1 MKIKTFPLQFTET
14 ELTEIRNCAEK
25 QNKSIKAFI
34 LDLIKKEVEKEKKTN
49 E

>member
-14 ELTEIRNCAEK
+14 ELNEIRKFAEK
-25 QNKSIKAFI
+25 QNKSIKGFI
-34 LDLIKKEVEKEKKTN
+34 LDLIKEELKKENKEN

>member
-14 ELTEIRNCAEK
+14 ELNEIRKFAEK

-34 LDLIKKEVEKEKKTN
+34 LDLIKKEIEKENK
-49 E
+49 